1 MTAQP
6 LTQDRAVAMGSAKPW
21 TMRSLRPIMLSLI
34 SFVLKGNSTGLIVD
48 VTIQTEDGA
57 GHWASITVDR
67 REVERRG
74 PYPDQQTA
82 QAVGQRVAAERQLHI
97 DRVRFGFRRQ

>member
-1 MTAQP
+1 MTAQA
-6 LTQDRAVAMGSAKPW
+6 LTQERAVATGSAKPW
-21 TMRSLRPIMLSLI
+21 TMRWLRPIMLSLI

-48 VTIQTEDGA
+48 VIQSEDGA
-57 GHWASITVDR
+57 GHWASITVDGH
-67 REVERRG
+67 EAERRG

-97 DRVRFGFRRQ
+97 DRVRFRR